1 MLQLLLLIPILGS
14 LLLLLIPENSIE
26 NKSKIKDIAVTT
38 SILNFIL
45 SLVLWVQFDSSIS
58 DYQFVYEFT
67 QLSFCHFNL
76 GIDGISLYY
85 VLLTTF
91 ITPIA
96 LVSNYSNINKN
107 LKFFFISFLVLETL
121 QIAVFAVLDLLLFY
135 IFF

>member
-121 QIAVFAVLDLLLFY
+121 QIAVFEY
-135 IFF
+135 